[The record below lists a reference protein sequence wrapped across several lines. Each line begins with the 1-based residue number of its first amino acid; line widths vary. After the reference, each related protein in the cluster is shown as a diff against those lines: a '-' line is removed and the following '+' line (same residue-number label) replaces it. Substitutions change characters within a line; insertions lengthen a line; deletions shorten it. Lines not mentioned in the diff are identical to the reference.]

1 MSEKLLKLVES
12 YESLGFVR
20 SDAIQKA
27 EEELK
32 QEREER
38 QREREERERER
49 KFLIDFANTYRN
61 LEGDGCYR

>member
-38 QREREERERER
+38 ERER
-49 KFLIDFANTYRN
+49 KFLLDFANTYRN